1 LDRIRRFRFQFRSR
15 RRRLGLCVVVALCI
29 APGSAWADDLICLI
43 LPQRA
48 ITLSAAIE
56 GVVEEVLVE
65 RGDLVKRDQILA
77 RLESG
82 VEEASV
88 ELAKARAE
96 AEGAVLSGE
105 ARLELAENTYVR
117 QRMLEDQSIVSSQE
131 VEEALAARQV
141 ATAEL
146 LVARDEKKMSALELV
161 RARAALERRQIRSPF
176 DGVVVER
183 ILSEGEYADP
193 PEILK
198 LAQVDPLRVE
208 VYVPLERIGRIKV
221 GMVAE
226 VRPEEPVGG
235 VHNATVTV
243 VDSVVDAASATFG
256 VRLELPNSD
265 HAIAAGLNCRVRFP
279 VE

>member
-1 LDRIRRFRFQFRSR
+1 MLFT
-15 RRRLGLCVVVALCI
+15 
-29 APGSAWADDLICLI
+29 APDSAWADDLVCLI

-56 GVVEEVLVE
+56 GVVEDVLVE
-65 RGDLVKRDQILA
+65 RGDLVKRGQILA
-77 RLESG
+77 RLESS

-88 ELAKARAE
+88 ELAKARAD
-96 AEGAVLSGE
+96 AEGAVLSRE
-105 ARLELAENTYVR
+105 ARRDLAESTYVR

-146 LVARDEKKMSALELV
+146 LEARDEKKMSALELV
-161 RARAALERRQIRSPF
+161 RARATLERREIRSPF

-183 ILSEGEYADP
+183 ILSAGEYADP

-208 VYVPLERIGRIKV
+208 VYLPLEWIGRIEV

-235 VHNATVTV
+235 VHDATVTV

-256 VRLELPNSD
+256 VRLELPNRD
-265 HAIAAGLNCRVRFP
+265 YAIAAGLNCSVRFP